1 MTNPV
6 FDYESKAK
14 EIVKAYCEQF
24 GIDPEEL
31 HRKERKKYPVKKR
44 NGVSYS
50 RIRQALTYYLY
61 ENLPLHLTQI
71 GPIVGYQD
79 HSTASTYVPKIK
91 WFIQHNDA
99 VFMKYWDLLN
109 SIAKPITPEVDF
121 SRYGPSFI
129 YKKEKQWQNDSRI
142 R

>member
-1 MTNPV
+1 MTNV
-6 FDYESKAK
+6 FEFE
-14 EIVKAYCEQF
+14 EIANKIVQSYCEQF
-24 GIDPEEL
+24 GISQEDL

-50 RIRQALTYYLY
+50 KIRQALTYYLY

-79 HSTASTYVPKIK
+79 HSTASTYIPRIK

-99 VFMKYWDLLN
+99 VFMKYWELLN
-109 SIAKPITPEVDF
+109 EVAKPHTPDLDF
-121 SRYGPSFI
+121 SRSQSAFI
-129 YKKEKQWQNDSRI
+129 YNKLKKWQSASRI
-142 R
+142 L